1 MEYKIQRSQT
11 AKAATGCLVVPVIG
25 KANTW
30 TRQNIGS
37 LLKEADRLTG
47 GAIISVLKQGDLATT
62 PGQCLLLPAPKGLKA
77 RRLLLVYAGSKNNL
91 STEDATKVVDGVAKA
106 LSRLNTKSA
115 LIAWQELRLAEQQP
129 EWMIRY
135 TVQALDRVAYRFTEY
150 KSKPDAMQTLQSV
163 SVVPPAGS
171 QAAEAA
177 LQEARAIAAG
187 LRFTKDLGNLPGN
200 QCTPSFLAR
209 AAKNL
214 AAEDKNTKVTV
225 LNEAQMKK
233 LKMGALLSVTAG
245 TKEPAQLIVLQYSGG
260 KKSEAPTALVGK
272 GITFDSGGISIKPSA
287 KMDEMKFDMCGAATV
302 LGVFRAIIDLQLP
315 VNLVGVIAAAEN
327 MPGGNATKPGD
338 IVTSMSKQT
347 IEVLNTDAEG
357 RLVLCDAITYTS
369 KFKPKYV
376 IDIATLTGACV
387 VALGSAASGLYAN
400 DDELAE
406 KLLQAGEN
414 SQDRAWRMPLWDDYQ
429 KQIDSRVADIANV
442 GEGGAGSV
450 TAACFLAR
458 FAKKMRWAHF
468 DIAGTAWA
476 GKRATG
482 KPVFLLCQFLLNEHA
497 ANS

>member
-1 MEYKIQRSQT
+1 MEYRIQRSQSVAT
-11 AKAATGCLVVPVIG
+11 ATGCLVVPVIG
-25 KANTW
+25 KANAW
-30 TRQNIGS
+30 TRRSVGS
-37 LLKEADRLTG
+37 LLKAADQRTG
-47 GAIISVLKQGDLATT
+47 GAIINVLKQGDLATT
-62 PGQCLLLPAPKGLKA
+62 PGQCLLLPSPKGLKA
-77 RRLLLVYAGSKNNL
+77 RRLLLVYAGKKNNL

-115 LIAWQELRLAEQQP
+115 LLAWQELKLAEQQP
-129 EWMIRY
+129 EWLIRY
-135 TVQALDRVAYRFTEY
+135 TVWAIDKAAYRFTEY
-150 KSKPDAMQTLQSV
+150 KSKSGAMQALQSV
-163 SVVPPAGS
+163 AVVPPAGS
-171 QAAEAA
+171 QAAEAT
-177 LQEARAIAAG
+177 LQETRAIAAG

-200 QCTPSFLAR
+200 KCTPSFLAR
-209 AAKNL
+209 SAKNL

-225 LNEAQMKK
+225 LNESQMKS

-245 TKEPAQLIVLQYSGG
+245 TKEPAKLIVLQYSGG
-260 KKSEAPTALVGK
+260 KKNEAPIAFVGK

-287 KMDEMKFDMCGAATV
+287 RMDEMKFDMCGAATV
-302 LGVFRAIIDLQLP
+302 LGIFRAIIDLRLP
-315 VNLVGVIAAAEN
+315 INIVGVIAAAEN

-338 IVTSMSKQT
+338 IITSMSKQT

-357 RLVLCDAITYTS
+357 RLVLCDAITYVGR
-369 KFKPKYV
+369 FKPKYV

-400 DDELAE
+400 DDELAK

-442 GEGGAGSV
+442 GKGGAGSI

-458 FAKKMRWAHF
+458 FTKKMRWAHF
-468 DIAGTAWA
+468 DIAGTAWV
-476 GKRATG
+476 GKDATG
-482 KPVFLLCQFLLNEHA
+482 KPVPLLCQFLLDEHA